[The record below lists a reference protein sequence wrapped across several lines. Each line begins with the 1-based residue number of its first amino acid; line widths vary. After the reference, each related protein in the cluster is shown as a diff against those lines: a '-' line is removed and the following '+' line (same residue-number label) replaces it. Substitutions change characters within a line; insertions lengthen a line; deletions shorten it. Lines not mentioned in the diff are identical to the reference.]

1 MATIFSMFASPAAL
15 NGILI
20 LTAARC
26 QADTFNCCLSMP
38 SFILLRHLSDPG
50 RLPMPVVHIYMY
62 AGRSKEQKNE
72 MVRRISKDFEEVLS
86 IKPES
91 LNVLFHDVEKS
102 DWGIR
107 GTLASETPPK

>member
-1 MATIFSMFASPAAL
+1 
-15 NGILI
+15 
-20 LTAARC
+20 
-26 QADTFNCCLSMP
+26 
-38 SFILLRHLSDPG
+38 
-50 RLPMPVVHIYMY
+50 MPVVHIYMY
-62 AGRSKEQKNE
+62 AGRSKEQKSE

-107 GTLASETPPK
+107 GAWRDRMLMRLLRARAAAEP

>member
-1 MATIFSMFASPAAL
+1 MFASPAIF
-15 NGILI
+15 NCIFI
-20 LTAARC
+20 PTAARC
-26 QADTFNCCLSMP
+26 QADPFSGCLSMP
-38 SFILLRHLSDPG
+38 SFILLRTSFKSPEVV
-50 RLPMPVVHIYMY
+50 MPVVHIYMY

-72 MVRRISKDFEEVLS
+72 MVRRISKDFEEVFS

-107 GTLASETPPK
+107 GALASETPPK